1 MDEETRRRV
10 FEPFFST
17 KQTGRGLGMAAVH
30 GIVERHGGEI
40 QLDTAPGRGTRFR
53 VLFPRAESSVSKTV
67 VSSGS
72 RSDAPTHEATV
83 LVVDDDEAILELAD
97 EFLRRAGFETLVA
110 CGGAEAIRIFEKR
123 ADEIDVVVLDW
134 VMPDVGGEQVLQ
146 ALRRLRPTVR
156 VVLVTGYRE
165 SPARAAARSTER
177 TPHYLRKPFE
187 AADLVDCVRGM
198 LEAD

>member
-1 MDEETRRRV
+1 
-10 FEPFFST
+10 
-17 KQTGRGLGMAAVH
+17 
-30 GIVERHGGEI
+30 
-40 QLDTAPGRGTRFR
+40 
-53 VLFPRAESSVSKTV
+53 
-67 VSSGS
+67 
-72 RSDAPTHEATV
+72 
-83 LVVDDDEAILELAD
+83 VDDDEAILELAD
-97 EFLRRAGFETLVA
+97 EFLRRGGFETLVA

-123 ADEIDVVVLDW
+123 ADEIDGVVLDW

-146 ALRRLRPTVR
+146 TLRRLRPTVR

-165 SPARAAARSTER
+165 PRARAAAGSTER